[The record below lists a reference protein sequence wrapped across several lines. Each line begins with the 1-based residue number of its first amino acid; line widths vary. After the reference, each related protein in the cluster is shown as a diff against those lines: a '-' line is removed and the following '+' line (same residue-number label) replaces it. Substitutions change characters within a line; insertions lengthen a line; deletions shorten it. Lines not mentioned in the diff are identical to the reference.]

1 MLGPHDEQW
10 QSGIEAPVGVA
21 PEPGTMGIREG
32 CAHRRMVA
40 AACDLEAE
48 HLLGCENWTPA
59 RGRRSFSFLV
69 LGASSFRVGG
79 VGEGGSEEGRANTC
93 FLSMGGLAAG
103 LSVWLNGVW
112 FWGWWIREGYSGVA
126 EDGTFQKP
134 VISDGH
140 VLWGRGWRGR
150 RCGLHS
156 G

>member
-21 PEPGTMGIREG
+21 PEPGTTGIREG

-93 FLSMGGLAAG
+93 FPWVVWQLAS
-103 LSVWLNGVW
+103 LSVAE
-112 FWGWWIREGYSGVA
+112 WGLVLGLVDQGGIFRSG
-126 EDGTFQKP
+126 
-134 VISDGH
+134 
-140 VLWGRGWRGR
+140 
-150 RCGLHS
+150 
-156 G
+156 